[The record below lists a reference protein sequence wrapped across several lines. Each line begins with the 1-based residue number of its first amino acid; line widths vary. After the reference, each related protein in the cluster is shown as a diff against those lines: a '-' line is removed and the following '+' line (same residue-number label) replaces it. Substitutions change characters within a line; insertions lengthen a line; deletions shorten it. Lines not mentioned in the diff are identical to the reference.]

1 MAISSSRFAIERQK
15 LCTWL
20 EGEKRKIQTLP
31 HDLKHV
37 RDVELE
43 REFRARLDRLYGEQH
58 RGAGDAR
65 TAARTK
71 LN

>member
-15 LCTWL
+15 LCSWL
-20 EGEKRKIQTLP
+20 ESEKRKIQTLP
-31 HDLKHV
+31 HDLKRS
-37 RDVELE
+37 RDLELE

-58 RGAGDAR
+58 PLERRAVSTR
-65 TAARTK
+65 SK